1 MFDSAISRFGHIEEK
16 HYKASFLSFTVVFTV
31 ATARS
36 FLQYPRTNLEIINIL
51 STADLLKNTIAIHKE
66 KLLLTC

>member
-36 FLQYPRTNLEIINIL
+36 FLQYPRTNLEINIL
-51 STADLLKNTIAIHKE
+51 STADLLKNTITIHKE